1 MSGRGRARIFAI
13 LWLGAGLALS
23 AGAQEKVTRAPD
35 VHNARYGDHD
45 RHLLDLW
52 RAPSNEPTPLVVYIH
67 GGGFRSGDK
76 GNLPARLLDLCLRSG
91 ISVASINYRLSQH
104 AAYPA
109 PMHDGARAI
118 QYLRLRA
125 KEWNLDPTAIAATGG
140 SAGGGISLWVAFHD
154 DLQNPSS
161 EHPLLRK
168 SSRLACAAGLG
179 AQSSYDPHEMARVI
193 GKFLWDHPGL
203 EPFYGIPRARWS
215 TPQARRVFADAS
227 PITHLTVD
235 DPPVF
240 LAYDQPNLPLGQ
252 RMPLLQGA
260 HHPRFGTYL
269 RERARSLGVNVTVR
283 MKEDYRGE
291 AVPRMLA
298 EMVNFFREHLR

>member
-1 MSGRGRARIFAI
+1 MSGRGRPSPFV
-13 LWLGAGLALS
+13 LLCLGVGLAFV
-23 AGAQEKVTRAPD
+23 GRAQESATRAPD

-45 RHLLDLW
+45 RNVLDLW
-52 RAPSNEPTPLVVYIH
+52 KAPSHEPTPLVVYIH

-76 GNLPARLLDLCLRSG
+76 SNLPAQLVDLCLRSG

-104 AAYPA
+104 AVYPA
-109 PMHDGARAI
+109 PMHDCARAI
-118 QYLRLRA
+118 QYLRLRG
-125 KEWNLDPTAIAATGG
+125 KEWNLDSSAIAATGG

-154 DLQNPSS
+154 DLKEAGSNQAV
-161 EHPLLRK
+161 LRQ
-168 SSRLACAAGLG
+168 SSRLTCVAGLG

-203 EPFYGIPRARWS
+203 EPFYGIPRPHWS
-215 TPQARRVFADAS
+215 TNEARRAFADAS
-227 PITHLTVD
+227 PITHLTAD

-252 RMPLLQGA
+252 GMSLIQGA

-269 RERARSLGVNVTVR
+269 SERAKPLGVNVTVR
-283 MKEDYRGE
+283 MKEDYSGE
-291 AVPRMLA
+291 AVPQMLA
-298 EMVNFFREHLR
+298 DMVDFFGEHLR